1 MSGRVYLKLKV
12 AGTDIVGESTVTT
25 IGGVDVSQAI
35 ECEGY
40 QEGVSSA
47 QDPTSRRPT
56 GQRIYE
62 ALTIRKWV
70 DSASPELAK
79 ALVETQVC
87 EGEFLFFRPAAEDR
101 QMEHFF
107 TVKIE
112 RGRCSAIRRYLP
124 KTDSSGGDVAAVG
137 KPPLEEIS
145 FVFGRI
151 TWTHIPGGKE
161 HTDDWQEQS

>member
-12 AGTDIVGESTVTT
+12 AGADIAGESTVTS
-25 IGGVDVSQAI
+25 IGGVDVAAAI

-40 QEGVSSA
+40 QEGVTAA

-62 ALTIRKWV
+62 PLTIRKWV
-70 DSASPELAK
+70 DKASPELAK
-79 ALVETQVC
+79 ALCETQQC
-87 EGEFLFFRPAAEDR
+87 EGEFQFFRPSAEDR

-107 TVKIE
+107 SVKIE
-112 RGRCSAIRRYLP
+112 RARVSAIRRFLP

-145 FVFGRI
+145 FVAGKI

-161 HTDDWQEQS
+161 HTDDWEQQS